1 MSQQAKI
8 FRNKPC
14 VKCGSTEERDKRGK
28 CRACVKARR
37 EAHRE
42 KDLAR
47 MKAYCEAH
55 RKEIVA
61 YQKAYQKAY
70 RETHREEIVAQKK
83 VYNEAHREEHAARHK
98 AYREAHREELAAKR
112 KAYNEA
118 HREERAAY
126 QKARIASD
134 PLYRLK
140 CYIRIKTAIVLR
152 AGGYSKR
159 SSTAV
164 ILGCTFEEFKVHL
177 EKQFW
182 PGMSWENTGEWHL
195 DHIIPLASA
204 KTEGE
209 TLRLCHFSNLQPLW
223 GDDNLSKN
231 DRLDWTP
238 AESQHPLHE
247 NDY

>member
-1 MSQQAKI
+1 MEVQTDIHQA
-8 FRNKPC
+8 KPC
-14 VKCGSTEERDKRGK
+14 VKCGSIEERDKRGVCK
-28 CRACVKARR
+28 ACKRAY
-37 EAHRE
+37 H
-42 KDLAR
+42 
-47 MKAYCEAH
+47 
-55 RKEIVA
+55 
-61 YQKAYQKAY
+61 
-70 RETHREEIVAQKK
+70 
-83 VYNEAHREEHAARHK
+83 EAHREEELVRMKAYDKAHREKKVAYDA
-98 AYREAHREELAAKR
+98 AYREAHREELAAKQR
-112 KAYNEA
+112 AYGEA
-118 HREERAAY
+118 HRKERAARER
-126 QKARIASD
+126 ARKASD
-134 PLYRLK
+134 SLYRLK
-140 CYIRIKTAIVLR
+140 CYIRIKTAMVLR
-152 AGGYSKR
+152 VGGYSKR